1 MSKDRPDQRLAALD
15 ERLERFEDRFML
27 RLDACEERLMRGLDE
42 LDSTVDRRLRQQ
54 TWIMTGTLI
63 AGIGLAFGIGQTL

>member
-1 MSKDRPDQRLAALD
+1 MTKDRLDLRLEALD

-27 RLDACEERLMRGLDE
+27 RLEACEERLLRGLDE
-42 LDSTVDRRLRQQ
+42 LDCSIDRRLRAQ

-63 AGIGLAFGIGQTL
+63 TGIGLALGLGQAL